1 MRFPVAL
8 LSVAVILQSVQG
20 FLLGIDLGSQFFK
33 AAVVAPGKPFEVV
46 HNQHS
51 KRKTPTAVSFQ
62 EAVTAFGDDALALAS
77 KKVTKTP
84 MFFPSQLGR
93 NLSSV
98 PEGQLAWL
106 PERYYGYDLGVNDS
120 GSLAFKMGDESYTVE
135 EVTGHLLNFLKGLA
149 VQTVDGVAVS
159 ETIITVPSS
168 AGIQQRRAVLNAAK
182 IAGLPR
188 PQLIHEVPAAA
199 LQRALDLDLGG
210 AGQAATNESEATE
223 PNASTVLYYNMGAR
237 HVEACIVRY
246 QGATHQKKNTVSL
259 SVLGCGMDDKLGGH
273 QVDVIIA
280 DKMLDAFKAKHP
292 KLAEISNNVRALK
305 KLEKQALAT
314 KHVLSAN
321 KDAQFRV
328 ESLYEDTDFMQQ
340 VSREDL
346 ESWTKDV
353 LARFSQP
360 VEAALAVANMTVDG
374 LDTVE
379 MIGGGWRIPKIQS
392 LLQDYL
398 KNHRSQDAPTL
409 NLSQHVNGDEAMATG
424 SAFYGA
430 NSSVSFRTKKIF
442 FTDFTQY
449 GYALSIV
456 PLNDSQPHEQGWTRG
471 TELFPAYSKLRAK
484 KTVKLEAKL
493 NVNFDLK
500 ATLLEDGNPVT
511 HWELSGI
518 HEAATGKYS
527 TLASPLISL
536 KLELDGSGVVQLSSA
551 QAIFD
556 EPVPVEVAKPK
567 VNASEANTSE
577 ANATGS
583 DESEAAKEDETE
595 AGNGSGSE
603 NATAVNATEGQKMKI
618 KKRKVPLTIVE
629 DFEGIVPRPMIPAE
643 LKQAEDRL
651 LTMEKADAEVRKI
664 EAAKNALESY
674 IYDSRE
680 KVSSDEGCQQVS
692 TEDERSA
699 VMEKLSA
706 MEEWMYEDEAREA
719 NASFLEDKQMSL
731 DEHVRPI
738 LKRAWELEQR
748 ALLTELVDKI
758 REGANQTL
766 EYVKLNMTWV
776 AEKEITGVAA
786 LVEDFESWYTNVT
799 ELQSKKELTE
809 EPAYEVIDVKRRLEK
824 IRSEAIRLTKIKK
837 IDPMPYS
844 SDYGRYG
851 GSGGDYWKDP
861 KMREWYEA
869 YYKNMSRNGS
879 NFSDHFRNF
888 NFSNFSGNGSGD
900 GDDYMRSFRDFYDSD
915 ANKSSDGASEEKPQE
930 ESSKPDAE
938 AGKSEL

>member
-1 MRFPVAL
+1 M
-8 LSVAVILQSVQG
+8 
-20 FLLGIDLGSQFFK
+20 
-33 AAVVAPGKPFEVV
+33 
-46 HNQHS
+46 
-51 KRKTPTAVSFQ
+51 
-62 EAVTAFGDDALALAS
+62 AS

-98 PEGQLAWL
+98 PESQLAWL

-120 GSLAFKMGDESYTVE
+120 GSIAFKMGDESYTVE

-159 ETIITVPSS
+159 ETIITVPSF
-168 AGIQQRRAVLNAAK
+168 ADMQQRRAVLNAAR

-210 AGQAATNESEATE
+210 AGRPATNESEATE
-223 PNASTVLYYNMGAR
+223 PNVSTVLFYNMGAR

-246 QGATHQKKNTVSL
+246 QGATHQNRNTVSL
-259 SVLGCGMDDKLGGH
+259 NVLGCGSDSELGGH
-273 QVDVIIA
+273 QVDIIIA
-280 DKMLDAFKAKHP
+280 DKMLDAFKAKFP
-292 KLAEISNNVRALK
+292 KLSGISSDVRALK

-328 ESLYEDTDFMQQ
+328 ESLYEDTDFMQA

-346 ESWTKDV
+346 ESWTTDL
-353 LARFSQP
+353 LARFSP
-360 VEAALAVANMTVDG
+360 PIEAALAVANVTVDD

-392 LLQDYL
+392 FLQDYL
-398 KNHRSQDAPTL
+398 KEHRSQTAPPL
-409 NLSQHVNGDEAMATG
+409 SLSQHVNGDEAMATG

-442 FTDFTQY
+442 FTDFTQH
-449 GYALSIV
+449 GYALSIA
-456 PLNDSQPHEQGWTRG
+456 PLNASQPHEQGWTRG
-471 TELFPAYSKLRAK
+471 AELFPAYSKLRAK

-500 ATLLEDGNPVT
+500 ATLLQDGNPVT

-518 HEAATGKYS
+518 HEAATTGKYS

-536 KLELDGSGVVQLSSA
+536 KLELDGSGVVQLNTA

-567 VNASEANTSE
+567 VNVSESNASDSNATASEE
-577 ANATGS
+577 AEAVKEDDAETGNGTGS
-583 DESEAAKEDETE
+583 ED
-595 AGNGSGSE
+595 G
-603 NATAVNATEGQKMKI
+603 TAVNATEGQQMKI
-618 KKRKVPLTIVE
+618 KKRKVSLTIVE
-629 DFEGIVPRPMIPAE
+629 DFDGILPRPMSPAE
-643 LKQAEDRL
+643 LMQAQERL

-664 EAAKNALESY
+664 DAAKNALESY

-680 KVSSDEGCQQVS
+680 KIGNDEGCQQVS
-692 TEDERSA
+692 TEDQRTF
-699 VMEKLSA
+699 VMEKLTE
-706 MEEWMYEDEAREA
+706 MEEWMYEEEARTA
-719 NASFLEDKQMSL
+719 NASFLEGKTMSL
-731 DEHVRPI
+731 EEHVQPI

-748 ALLTELVDKI
+748 ALLPELVDKI

-766 EYVKLNMTWV
+766 EYVKSNMTWV
-776 AEKEITGVAA
+776 AEKELTGVAA
-786 LVEDFESWYTNVT
+786 LVEDFESWYANAT

-809 EPAYEVIDVKRRLEK
+809 EPAYEVIDVKRRLER

-844 SDYGRYG
+844 SDYDRY
-851 GSGGDYWKDP
+851 GDYWKDP
-861 KMREWYEA
+861 KMRDWYEA

-879 NFSDHFRNF
+879 NFSDYFKNF

-900 GDDYMRSFRDFYDSD
+900 SDDYMRSFRDFYGSDS
-915 ANKSSDGASEEKPQE
+915 NESSNGTSEEKPQE
-930 ESSKPDAE
+930 DSSKPDDE
-938 AGKSEL
+938 TGKSEL